1 MRSKQKSGS
10 VLALLLQVSL
20 CAVLSTG
27 CVTQRLD
34 LSNVNQGKAS
44 PGKKTTHF
52 KESSYSVYM
61 LLDLIPVRKTTVDA
75 IVRKANPENKPVANL
90 KVTSQADVGAVVVNL
105 LNGGIIDRGVIV
117 SLNKVTVEGDIV
129 E

>member
-1 MRSKQKSGS
+1 MVLSAILLGS
-10 VLALLLQVSL
+10 LLL
-20 CAVLSTG
+20 TG
-27 CVTQRLD
+27 CATQQLD
-34 LSNVNQGKAS
+34 LSKIQQATPTTGQQ
-44 PGKKTTHF
+44 TTHF

-61 LLDLIPVRKTTVDA
+61 LLDLIPVRKATVDD
-75 IVRKANPENKPVANL
+75 IVLKANPANKPVANL
-90 KVTSQADVGAVVVNL
+90 KVTSKADVGAVLVNL